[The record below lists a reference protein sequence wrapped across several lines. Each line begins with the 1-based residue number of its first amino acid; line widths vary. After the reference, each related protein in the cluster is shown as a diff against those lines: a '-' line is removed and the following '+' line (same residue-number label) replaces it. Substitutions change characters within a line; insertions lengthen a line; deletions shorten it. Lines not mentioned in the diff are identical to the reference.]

1 MISIFAPPLG
11 ALLLELYS
19 TQTVLLIDIVTAAI
33 AILPLLFIPIPQPTR
48 QVHADGTIRQNTYL
62 HDLRE
67 GFAYVIRWKGLRG
80 LILLAMGLNF
90 LIVPAS
96 SLMPL
101 IITKIFHGGAALLG
115 WTESLFGAGMIAGG
129 VTLSIW
135 GGFKR
140 RIITSFC
147 GVIGI
152 GAGIVIGGLV
162 PADMFYLL
170 LAGWFIVGFSQ
181 VFANGPLMAIM
192 QSTVDPDM
200 QGRVFSLLVAGAT
213 AMMPLSLLIAGP
225 VSDRFGIR
233 FWYIF
238 GGAACILMVVAASFN
253 TDIMNIEKNHKD
265 TLPSP
270 MGDAIQ

>member
-1 MISIFAPPLG
+1 MA
-11 ALLLELYS
+11 
-19 TQTVLLIDIVTAAI
+19 
-33 AILPLLFIPIPQPTR
+33 
-48 QVHADGTIRQNTYL
+48 
-62 HDLRE
+62 
-67 GFAYVIRWKGLRG
+67 
-80 LILLAMGLNF
+80 LNF
-90 LIVPAS
+90 LLVPAS

-101 IITKIFHGGAALLG
+101 VITRIFNGGAAELG

-129 VTLSIW
+129 ITLSIW

-152 GAGIVIGGLV
+152 GVGTIIPGLV
-162 PADMFYLL
+162 PANMFYFL
-170 LAGWFIVGFSQ
+170 LAGWFITGFAQ

-233 FWYIF
+233 FWYVI
-238 GGAACILMVVAASFN
+238 GGTICILMTIAATFN
-253 TDIMNIEKNHKD
+253 TEIMNIEKNHQD
-265 TLPSP
+265 AQSSSPVGTL
-270 MGDAIQ
+270 